1 MDLKLTEQQQ
11 MLADATRQFAEQR
24 LLPQAEQADQEKV
37 IPPEILSE
45 LASMGYCGIGTPE
58 KYGGSDLDAVS
69 YALMIAGAPVWDEDI
84 GIPMNWWKWLLT
96 AIWYCLLSVGIAA
109 GFTLMGEKEPR
120 AGYIIAVLS
129 VVIMIILGLGL
140 WLLL

>member
-1 MDLKLTEQQQ
+1 MILYST
-11 MLADATRQFAEQR
+11 FAKPLFWIVMG
-24 LLPQAEQADQEKV
+24 LL
-37 IPPEILSE
+37 
-45 LASMGYCGIGTPE
+45 
-58 KYGGSDLDAVS
+58 
-69 YALMIAGAPVWDEDI
+69 YALMIAGAPVWAEDI
-84 GIPMNWWKWLLT
+84 GIPMNWWKWLLA